1 MTMRSRELAAVAL
14 LAAAASSGC
23 GQKKIAECNAVV
35 GMINNAVVGLEKT
48 PKNEADPTG
57 LSDLRAMADAMDKVA
72 SDIGAV
78 QITLPELKKLRD
90 RYQNMATDIA
100 KAERELATAHQ
111 DKSKAEREVASAA
124 QDPARRAAAEQTLD
138 AAVKRRSAA
147 DATLDTVVKQEDP
160 LVDQI
165 NKYCQ
170 AP

>member
-1 MTMRSRELAAVAL
+1 MQPTKALAL
-14 LAAAASSGC
+14 LLAGTFTLAGC

-57 LSDLRAMADAMDKVA
+57 LSDLRSMADAMDKVA

-78 QITLPELKKLRD
+78 QITLPDLKKLRD

-100 KAERELATAHQ
+100 KAERDL
-111 DKSKAEREVASAA
+111 ASAA
-124 QDPARRAAAEQTLD
+124 QDRDSARRTTAESTLD
-138 AAVKRRSAA
+138 LA
-147 DATLDTVVKQEDP
+147 VKQEDP